1 MKDAAKYTV
10 LALGPIALIVGLIM
24 FFNGNKLEGVAD
36 SVLYYNV
43 LTGEVD
49 SMSVKEAGASV
60 RRDDQNRKVIFMMQ
74 GEDGENL
81 TSSAGVMYIRDHDRI
96 VLDRLIEDGTV
107 DVADL
112 KVDPKTYR
120 AIQ

>member
-96 VLDRLIEDGTV
+96 VLDRLIENGTV